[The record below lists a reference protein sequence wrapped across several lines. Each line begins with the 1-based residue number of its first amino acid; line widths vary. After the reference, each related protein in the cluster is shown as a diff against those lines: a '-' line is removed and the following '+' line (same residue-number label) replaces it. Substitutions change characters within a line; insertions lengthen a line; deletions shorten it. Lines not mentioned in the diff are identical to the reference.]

1 MPSTSFKDET
11 MLRVFSFI
19 ALFFPLSSAASMYM
33 ENTCQQRHEGVAIA
47 VEDIDEVDHLM
58 AKVKVKLEL
67 TYSDSPDRYL
77 EFKHLKHSLIRI
89 QEGHEYIIGMNNGKL
104 CLVEEIK

>member
-19 ALFFPLSSAASMYM
+19 ALFFPLSSMASMYM
-33 ENTCQQRHEGVAIA
+33 ENSCQQRHEGIA
-47 VEDIDEVDHLM
+47 VSVEDIDKVDHLM

-67 TYSDSPDRYL
+67 TYSDSPERYL
-77 EFKHLKHSLIRI
+77 EFKHLKHALVQIK
-89 QEGHEYIIGMNNGKL
+89 EGREYIIGMNKGKL